1 MTSLFPQT
9 AYDVVV
15 VGGGAAGIAA
25 AVSAARAGSRVCL
38 IEQYGFLGGAATNS
52 SVLAYCGFFDQTKE
66 QVVRGIGQDF
76 LDELQ
81 RQELL
86 HFETSPVTGNTI
98 VVLDLETTKTVLD
111 NLVRE
116 AGVSLLLHST
126 LISAQTEAG
135 TITSVDLAH
144 RGGILRVEGAAFVDC
159 SGDGALLAAAGGQ
172 FQLSPAERR
181 QASTLVMRVGGV
193 REDAD
198 LSTDAMDAAFAAYR
212 RSTGQVLPRSNST
225 CVRMP
230 RSRELMLLL
239 PDEHIDVLD
248 VYHLSQAEQNA
259 RAKARHYLEALK
271 AGMDGWEQAFLASTG
286 PQIGIREARR
296 MLGQESVSAE
306 DVLTARR
313 RPEDGIARCGW
324 PMEDHATPGSTTY
337 SGIKGRKWYDIPY
350 GAVTSANLGNL
361 WGAGRLTSS
370 DSRSFASLRV
380 MGTSFATGHAA
391 GLAASLHASAGSV
404 DVAKLRGLLLDQG
417 ALL

>member
-1 MTSLFPQT
+1 MTLNSST
-9 AYDVVV
+9 AAYDVVV
-15 VGGGAAGIAA
+15 VGGGAAGVAA
-25 AVSAARAGSRVCL
+25 AVSAARTGASVCL
-38 IEQYGFLGGAATNS
+38 IERYGFLGGAATNS

-76 LDELQ
+76 LDELE

-86 HFETSPVTGNTI
+86 HLETSPATGNTI
-98 VVLDLETTKTVLD
+98 VVLDLETTKSVLD
-111 NLVRE
+111 QLVRD
-116 AGVSLLLHST
+116 AGIDVLFHST
-126 LISAQTEAG
+126 LVAADTTAE
-135 TITSVDLAH
+135 TITAAHIVH
-144 RGGILRVEGAAFVDC
+144 RGGSMRISGTSFVDC
-159 SGDGALLAAAGGQ
+159 SGDGALLQAAGAD
-172 FQLSPAERR
+172 FLLSPPERR

-193 REDAD
+193 GEDAD
-198 LSTDAMDAAFAAYR
+198 LSTDSMDAAFAAYGR
-212 RSTGQVLPRSNST
+212 ATGEKLTRSNGT

-239 PDEHIDVLD
+239 ADEYADVLD
-248 VYHLSQAEQNA
+248 VRLLSRAEQDA
-259 RAKARHYLEALK
+259 RVRARHYLTALK
-271 AGMDGWEQAFLASTG
+271 TGMEGWSGAYLASTG

-296 MLGQESVSAE
+296 MKGRESVSAE

-313 RPEDGIARCGW
+313 RPQDGVARCGW
-324 PMEDHATPGSTTY
+324 PMEDHATPGATTY
-337 SGIKGRKWYDIPY
+337 SAIKDRKWYDIPY

-391 GLAASLHASAGSV
+391 GLAAALHSSTGSV
-404 DVAKLRGLLLDQG
+404 DVTKLRGLLADQG

>member
-1 MTSLFPQT
+1 MTSPPTQA

-15 VGGGAAGIAA
+15 VGGGAAGVAA
-25 AVSAARAGSRVCL
+25 AVSAARAGARVCL
-38 IEQYGFLGGAATNS
+38 IERYGFLGGAATNS

-76 LDELQ
+76 LDELE
-81 RQELL
+81 RQELMHL
-86 HFETSPVTGNTI
+86 ETSPATGNTI
-98 VVLDLETTKTVLD
+98 VVLDLETTKSVLD
-111 NLVRE
+111 NLVRS
-116 AGVSLLLHST
+116 AGVEVLFHST
-126 LISAQTEAG
+126 LVAAETAG
-135 TITSVDLAH
+135 DRITAVTVAH
-144 RGGILRVEGAAFVDC
+144 RGGTLHLTGAAFVDC
-159 SGDGALLAAAGGQ
+159 SGDGALLQAAGAQ
-172 FQLSPAERR
+172 FQLSPPERR

-193 REDAD
+193 SEDAD
-198 LSTDAMDAAFAAYR
+198 LSTEAMDAAFAAYR
-212 RSTGQVLPRSNST
+212 AATGRVLTRSNST

-239 PDEHIDVLD
+239 VDEHIDVLD
-248 VYHLSQAEQNA
+248 VHDLSRAEQDG
-259 RAKARHYLEALK
+259 REKARHYLEALK
-271 AGMDGWEQAFLASTG
+271 ASVPGWSSAYLASTG

-296 MLGQESVSAE
+296 MLGRDSVSAD

-313 RPEDGIARCGW
+313 RPDDGIARCGW

-337 SGIKGRKWYDIPY
+337 SGIRGRKWYDIPY
-350 GAVTSANLGNL
+350 GAVTSANLDNL

-391 GLAASLHASAGSV
+391 GLAAAMHRSTGSV